1 MTSLPKEKT
10 LRVFGLLFVIT
21 TSLVILF
28 WSLVKAGSEKLRAD
42 IRNNVLRNIPIEYVE
57 EIGNGEKIK
66 KIYKVPDSNVEPGNI
81 FYSIKKIRD
90 QLWILL
96 SRTTKEKAEVYLLMA
111 DKRMFETVELIKNK
125 KDDDLISKTLDN
137 SIYNLMEAKKSLFS
151 ETKKDPDFL
160 RIDLQINQAGLAYED
175 ILKSLSYKSEKI
187 NKIIN
192 ELEIW
197 NQKNKEYIEKN

>member
-10 LRVFGLLFVIT
+10 LRWLGLLFVIT

-42 IRNNVLRNIPIEYVE
+42 IRNNALRNIPIEYIK

-96 SRTTKEKAEVYLLMA
+96 SQTTKEKAEVYLLMA
-111 DKRMFETVELIKNK
+111 DKRMFETTELIKNK

-137 SIYNLMEAKKSLFS
+137 SIYNLMEAKKNLFD
-151 ETKKDPDFL
+151 ETRKDPDFL